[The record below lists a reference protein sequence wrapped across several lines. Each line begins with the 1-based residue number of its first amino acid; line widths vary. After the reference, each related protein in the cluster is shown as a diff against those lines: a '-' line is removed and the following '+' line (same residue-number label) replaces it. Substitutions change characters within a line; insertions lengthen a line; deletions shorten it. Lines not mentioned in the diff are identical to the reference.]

1 MPYTLL
7 QSSHSHSGS
16 FDLELARCLSDPN
29 ASSSTITLDSDSQDS
44 VISPN
49 DIKTARR
56 ADKGQQQQQQRD
68 GKDGVEQNIHC
79 NPTFASKREGK
90 DALTSI
96 NMGRVNSGMIAKR
109 RGEKSEQQSLQNSYS
124 CSIQN
129 QNRDGRNH
137 LPPSLPE
144 SFKSSSNT
152 FSNLFS
158 WLSVLILL
166 ASLPTTS
173 AIFDPGEPKDIKD
186 PSSSSSSSSTISSIS
201 NSLPTSTSIWTT
213 VAILPTPSRPYEPKY
228 RLEED
233 PTNQLLLSNQ
243 DDFSPTDS
251 NYDLIPFSNSD
262 SLYSSRQV
270 SLPPGCKRVK
280 DLFINTKNGF
290 CLNPMGDFNS
300 NHQDKDRDGEAK
312 EEGIIE
318 SELVICEM
326 DEVEPLLKSDQEGDS
341 SNGDQRTKKKTKMRS
356 YAISGKITS
365 PFPLEIEPDLKSL
378 EKFLD
383 FQKLE
388 SSNDDAIIRRI
399 ESTLSNNDQ
408 VSSGTSSSPTA
419 TTSIADANDSIE
431 KSKVQQE
438 EEDEKDW
445 PKEGIETQNGYWR
458 QVNGKMKWQPRVS
471 EPEPLIIPNENHDH
485 QIQKELPIQSTTN
498 SVKESRATNSSR
510 PTQTH
515 TTSSVNDQFPTKT
528 LDSSSSATT
537 NPTSAILQDSDSI
550 SSSQSRAYS
559 SWTSVQSSV
568 AAAAAAA
575 SKASGSK
582 LDEIG
587 NIKDEPEPTPSF
599 LSFSEW
605 KEIHLKQEREEL
617 GRIKESKRRDGS
629 NESNSKDSLRKSQ
642 DSNQNST
649 IAPSVSTSM
658 DQDSIPRTAIE
669 PHQTQ
674 ISSKDEEILSNPI
687 VTASTTSTDPISDPI
702 PPSEEMPIT
711 GINSSSDLASDS
723 NLSGGALPA
732 LGDPIKQLSNLKHRW
747 NFASFDCAAVVHR
760 SNPSAKF
767 ASAILSE
774 KKDRYMLS
782 PCPSQD
788 EGDEGQF
795 VIVELCDE
803 ISIDTI
809 VLGNYEFFSRMF
821 KRFRVR
827 VARNLQGKEDE
838 WYDVGTFRARNVR
851 GLQVSTLVC

>member
-7 QSSHSHSGS
+7 QASDSHSGS

-29 ASSSTITLDSDSQDS
+29 ASSSTITLDSESRDS

-49 DIKTARR
+49 VIKKAKR

-68 GKDGVEQNIHC
+68 GKDGVEQNIHS
-79 NPTFASKREGK
+79 TTAIVSKRGER

-96 NMGRVNSGMIAKR
+96 NMSRFNSRMIAKR
-109 RGEKSEQQSLQNSYS
+109 RGEKSEREFLQSSYS

-137 LPPSLPE
+137 LLLPFSK
-144 SFKSSSNT
+144 SFKSNSNT

-158 WLSVLILL
+158 WLSILILL

-173 AIFDPGEPKDIKD
+173 AIFDPGEPKGIKD
-186 PSSSSSSSSTISSIS
+186 PSSSSSSSTISSIS
-201 NSLPTSTSIWTT
+201 NSLPISTSIWTT
-213 VAILPTPSRPYEPKY
+213 VAILPTPSRPYEPNY

-233 PTNQLLLSNQ
+233 PTNQLFLSNQ

-300 NHQDKDRDGEAK
+300 NHQDRNGEGEGK
-312 EEGIIE
+312 EEGVIE

-326 DEVEPLLKSDQEGDS
+326 DEVEPLLKSDQEGH
-341 SNGDQRTKKKTKMRS
+341 SNDGDQKTKKKTKMRS

-378 EKFLD
+378 ERFLD

-408 VSSGTSSSPTA
+408 VSSGTSSFPTT

-485 QIQKELPIQSTTN
+485 QIEKDLPIQSITN
-498 SVKESRATNSSR
+498 SVKENQATNSFQ

-515 TTSSVNDQFPTKT
+515 ATSSVNDQVPTKT
-528 LDSSSSATT
+528 LDASSSVTI
-537 NPTSAILQDSDSI
+537 NPTSVILQDSDSI

-587 NIKDEPEPTPSF
+587 NSKDEVEPTPSF

-629 NESNSKDSLRKSQ
+629 NESNSRDFVKKSQ

-649 IAPSVSTSM
+649 TAPSVSTSM
-658 DQDSIPRTAIE
+658 DQDSIPRTAIK

-674 ISSKDEEILSNPI
+674 ISPKDEETPSNPI
-687 VTASTTSTDPISDPI
+687 VTTSTPSTDSIADPI
-702 PPSEEMPIT
+702 PPSEELPIT
-711 GINSSSDLASDS
+711 EINPSSDLASDS

-782 PCPSQD
+782 PCPSQG